1 MADFASY
8 SVLPVV
14 MPAYS
19 TSKSVF
25 VRIMSAV
32 GAPMTGLA
40 FDTAGILMSYAR
52 SKAARVAI
60 TPATLAAI
68 TTAWSSGG
76 FKEVDATNM
85 PGVYRLDV
93 PNAALLGGVD
103 QVEVTVWKTGTFH
116 GSLTIC
122 LGTADVENPNTTR
135 TDN

>member
-1 MADFASY
+1 MADFAGFSSY
-8 SVLPVV
+8 PVSI
-14 MPAYS
+14 PAYS
-19 TSKSVF
+19 TSKSVYI
-25 VRIMSAV
+25 RIVSAV

-40 FDTAGILMSYAR
+40 FDTAGLLASYAR

-68 TTAWSSGG
+68 TTAWTSGG

-85 PGVYRLDV
+85 PGVYRLDI

-103 QVEVTVWKTGTFH
+103 QVEVTVWKSATFH
-116 GSLTIC
+116 GSVTIN
-122 LGTADVENPNTTR
+122 LSTEDVENPNTTR